1 MDNNMEHVWPAVIAG
16 EKEKHDMTHVWLA
29 VIAGGEG
36 TRLFPYSHPER
47 PKQFCPLNSK
57 DTFIQAT
64 IKNFESLGVKPSHVV
79 VIVTNDNQRRLAVN
93 QATSKGVLTQHIV
106 QISARF
112 GYAGA
117 MIEAAKFIKENC
129 DENAIIINTPSDQY
143 LDVDEVFIEVFYN
156 ALSDAMKGNA
166 VVIGT
171 EVQDEVVASG
181 LGHVIFNNEDE
192 RVCPIVTEMIE
203 KPDIER
209 ARILL
214 RQSNSAANTG
224 INIWHVDKIL
234 DTTNDIDYNNGL
246 NTDKLLPKF
255 MPNLS
260 VSLGRY
266 TWHDCGTLESLYGI
280 SKKGPNH
287 GNANIGKGIRERNNC
302 RNSLF
307 ICDEGFRLLC
317 TGVED
322 AAVVA
327 SMVEGKPVV
336 VICRLEES
344 QTVKTLA
351 NKYKDNEEYLL
362 KDFCFNA
369 HGNDVMRSNVDYVAG
384 FVGVD
389 NYVINVYEQK
399 DDNENATFDIY
410 VAKKMATK

>member
-1 MDNNMEHVWPAVIAG
+1 MENTECILPVEENIGDAVP
-16 EKEKHDMTHVWLA
+16 VWLA

-57 DTFIQAT
+57 DSFIQAT
-64 IKNFESLGVKPSHVV
+64 ISNFEALGIKSSHIII
-79 VIVTNDNQRRLAVN
+79 IVTNENQNRLATAQTTV
-93 QATSKGVLTQHIV
+93 KGVLTQHIFK
-106 QISARF
+106 ISDKF

-117 MIEAAKFIKENC
+117 MIEAAKIIKEKC
-129 DENAIIINTPSDQY
+129 DEDAIIINTPADQY
-143 LDVDEVFIEVFYN
+143 LEMNDEFKSVFQN
-156 ALSDAMKGNA
+156 ALADARKGNA
-166 VVIGT
+166 VVIGA

-181 LGHVIFNNEDE
+181 LGHVTFDINDKDD
-192 RVCPIVTEMIE
+192 CPNVTEMIE
-203 KPDIER
+203 KPEIEQ
-209 ARILL
+209 ARELL
-214 RQSNSAANTG
+214 LKQNSAANTG
-224 INIWHVDKIL
+224 INLWQVGKIL
-234 DTTNDIDYNNGL
+234 ETAKDIDYSSGL
-246 NTDKLLPKF
+246 KTDVLLKKF
-255 MPNLS
+255 MPSLT
-260 VSLGRY
+260 VSRGRY
-266 TWHDCGTLESLYGI
+266 EWHDCGTLESLYEV

-287 GNANIGKGIRERNNC
+287 GNANIGKGQRERNAC

-317 TGVED
+317 TGVEN

-327 SMVEGKPVV
+327 SMVGEKPVV
-336 VICRLEES
+336 VICKLEES

-362 KDFCFNA
+362 KDFCLNA

-389 NYVINVYEQK
+389 NYVINVYERK

-410 VAKKMATK
+410 VAKKMAAK